1 MSEIVRDRVRQKR
14 RQRGADIKRR
24 KINRQG
30 EKKEKDIQGKGRRKR
45 MTEGNGELENGG
57 IM

>member
-30 EKKEKDIQGKGRRKR
+30 EKRERYLGKGKEK
-45 MTEGNGELENGG
+45 END
-57 IM
+57 